1 MAQLVEH
8 ILGKDEV
15 ISSNLI
21 SSSNPTDQVGF
32 LVCMG
37 ILETGKADGKPSAFW
52 LYRSVC
58 YKIRKQFGC
67 ADVCGQKIRATGDF
81 NLLR

>member
-37 ILETGKADGKPSAFW
+37 KLKQRKPTGNRRLFS
-52 LYRSVC
+52 R
-58 YKIRKQFGC
+58 
-67 ADVCGQKIRATGDF
+67 
-81 NLLR
+81 